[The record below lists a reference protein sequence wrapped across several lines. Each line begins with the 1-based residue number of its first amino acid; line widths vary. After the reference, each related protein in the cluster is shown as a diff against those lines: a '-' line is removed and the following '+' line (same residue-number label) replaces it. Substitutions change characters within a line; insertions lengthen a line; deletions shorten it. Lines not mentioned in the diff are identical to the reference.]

1 MTPSIKSTVGLLVFA
16 VFALSLPALIP
27 VAAAGNSPVLLAA
40 KDAAPPQ
47 KPSLMYEENMQA
59 AMDAVIQAIK
69 EIEAQKDLSIEEKQ
83 QQAMD
88 FVRNYRWG
96 MDGNNYFWVNDLQG
110 RMLMHPINQ
119 QLEGNI
125 VTGLRDAEGKLI
137 FVEFIA
143 VCLELGGGFVNYLW
157 PDPTGEAPV
166 PKTSLVRLF
175 EPFGWVVG
183 TGLYMET
190 IEAYEEPI
198 EPDFVVPLQESIDLD
213 DRNLSS
219 PT

>member
-1 MTPSIKSTVGLLVFA
+1 MTPSIKSTVGFLVFA
-16 VFALSLPALIP
+16 LFALSLPALIP

-40 KDAAPPQ
+40 KDGTPPQ
-47 KPSLMYEENMQA
+47 KPSLMYEDNMQA
-59 AMDAVIQAIK
+59 AMDEVIQTIK

-96 MDGNNYFWVNDLQG
+96 MEGNNFFWINDLQG
-110 RMLMHPINQ
+110 RMLMHPINR

-157 PDPTGEAPV
+157 PSPTGEAPL
-166 PKTSLVRLF
+166 PTTSLVQLF
-175 EPFGWVVG
+175 EPFAWVVG

-198 EPDFVVPLQESIDLD
+198 EPDFMVPLEDIPQD
-213 DRNLSS
+213 DTFPASRV
-219 PT
+219 